1 MNAKDLMLDQIERDP
16 GCLVDY
22 ADENEI
28 RDLYRNLYAIIRE
41 PYGSDQHYTAQSFL
55 ERHILLA
62 VREYYVKNQEQ
73 AEQEVIEYYANV
85 GAA

>member
-1 MNAKDLMLDQIERDP
+1 MTPKDYMLDQIERDP

-41 PYGSDQHYTAQSFL
+41 PYGSDRHSNAESFL

-62 VREYYVKNQEQ
+62 VREYYNKNQEQ
-73 AEQEVIEYYANV
+73 AEKEVIEYYENL